1 MTSPQKTP
9 ELPEAGHAQAHNR
22 FGWTLL
28 LVSMTF
34 GTTLEALEA
43 FRWVPLMSDDLKH
56 RLWALAHFHGA
67 ALGLL
72 NLVYVRWE
80 NTPTL
85 GEAARKR
92 ASLTLLLGSAAI
104 PLGFLLGGIAHPEG
118 DPSLGVFLAPIGA
131 LLVLHTA
138 AAQTFAAWRRPS

>member
-1 MTSPQKTP
+1 VTRPQTTP
-9 ELPEAGHAQAHNR
+9 EAPAAGRAHTR

-28 LVSMTF
+28 LLSLTF
-34 GTTLEALEA
+34 GTVLEALEA
-43 FRWVPLMSDDLKH
+43 FRWAPLLADVLKH

-80 NTPTL
+80 DTRAL
-85 GEAARKR
+85 GEAARRHASR
-92 ASLTLLLGSAAI
+92 ALLLGSTAL

-118 DPSLGVFLAPIGA
+118 DPSLGIFLAPVGA
-131 LLVLHTA
+131 LLVLSA
-138 AAQTFAAWRRPS
+138 VAAQTFAAWRGPG